1 MTGLTDA
8 DIWRL
13 DIFEGS
19 EYSRQVVKV
28 RLLTTVG
35 DEDGTGNVEGAEVQA
50 ETYIWVAGTDRLEEQ
65 EWDFGEFQREK
76 MRFWVGESA
85 EKEFA
90 EVDEAVEA
98 QRRDGTGGRGLNGH
112 ISGQL
117 EGTRKKEREEAGNV
131 VEPVKSA
138 V

>member
-19 EYSRQVVKV
+19 EYERQVVKA
-28 RLLTTVG
+28 RLLATVG
-35 DEDGTGNVEGAEVQA
+35 SEDGTGNVEGDEVEA
-50 ETYIWVAGTDRLEEQ
+50 ETYIWVAGTDRLEAR
-65 EWDFGEFQREK
+65 EWDFGEFKQEK
-76 MRFWVGESA
+76 MRFWVGEEA

-98 QRRDGTGGRGLNGH
+98 RRRDRTGGRGLNGH

-117 EGTRKKEREEAGNV
+117 KDTYEKETGKAESVA
-131 VEPVKSA
+131 EPVKSA